1 MSVTIRRRY
10 ICVQQK
16 GIICYHRRWKCHLK
30 LIMNEALEYIEKN
43 KQRYPKS
50 IMLKVEDMI
59 LHYRCSAGHKQMLG
73 YYDCDKMK
81 RPQYEL
87 NAIAT
92 LDGVGTKRKIII
104 HFWRICRDE
113 RWHDEKKNYP
123 SRVQS
128 PPQPAKDER
137 WHDEKKNYPLRVQ
150 SPPTAIT
157 KIEYTTINQHYN
169 EWRRPM
175 FIIRIEPMTR
185 RK

>member
-30 LIMNEALEYIEKN
+30 IIMNEALEYIEKSR
-43 KQRYPKS
+43 QRYPEC

-59 LHYRCSAGHKQMLG
+59 LHYRCSAVHKPMLAN
-73 YYDCDKMK
+73 YYCDKMK

-104 HFWRICRDE
+104 HFWRICR
-113 RWHDEKKNYP
+113 
-123 SRVQS
+123 
-128 PPQPAKDER
+128 DER